1 MCAKDIGKDKVVT
14 EKERIFYGGES
25 CGFTILEDL
34 QSLMMWS
41 VIYFYIKLI
50 PNLTEGY
57 REKLHD
63 C

>member
-1 MCAKDIGKDKVVT
+1 MYT
-14 EKERIFYGGES
+14 LNERTVYGGES

-34 QSLMMWS
+34 LSLMMWS
-41 VIYFYIKLI
+41 VIYFYIKVI